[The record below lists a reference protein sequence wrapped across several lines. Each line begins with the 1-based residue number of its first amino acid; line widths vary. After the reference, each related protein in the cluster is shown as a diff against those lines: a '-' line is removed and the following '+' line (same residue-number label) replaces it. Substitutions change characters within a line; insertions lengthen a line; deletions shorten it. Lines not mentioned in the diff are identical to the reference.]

1 MGKNEEIQNTKIE
14 TFKVQLTS
22 KNQELE
28 SSKQCVALN
37 QERIAALEQSLGEQM
52 TKASQEVLQIQNV
65 ATTTVQTAVQ
75 NATEKVKL
83 EEKKKYEKL
92 ENEMKEIKLSNTKF
106 IQTIQTIQSVQEEQ
120 KEQEKMASEL
130 QSQLQSQLQSVQS
143 ELEQLKSVKDTL
155 ESNHVMKE
163 NQVIHLNKEKKELL
177 STILLQEKKETD

>member
-37 QERIAALEQSLGEQM
+37 QERIAALEQSLSEQM

-65 ATTTVQTAVQ
+65 ATTAVQ

-130 QSQLQSQLQSVQS
+130 QSQLQSQL
-143 ELEQLKSVKDTL
+143 
-155 ESNHVMKE
+155 
-163 NQVIHLNKEKKELL
+163 
-177 STILLQEKKETD
+177 